1 MIIPKV
7 EEIRKRREE
16 MGLTRC
22 GLSRKAG
29 LSINAIHRIETGE
42 SRYTHPI
49 RAKAIAEALGCELED
64 VFIRR

>member
-7 EEIRKRREE
+7 EEIKKRREN

-22 GLSRKAG
+22 SLSRKAG
-29 LSINAIHRIETGE
+29 LSTNALYRIETGE

>member
-7 EEIRKRREE
+7 EEIRKRRES

-29 LSINAIHRIETGE
+29 LSTNALFRIENGE
-42 SRYTHPI
+42 SGYVHPI
-49 RAKAIAEALGCELED
+49 RARAIAEALECQLED
-64 VFIRR
+64 VFICK

>member
-7 EEIRKRREE
+7 EEIKRRREN

-29 LSINAIHRIETGE
+29 LPANALHRIEEGETG
-42 SRYTHPI
+42 YTFPI
-49 RAKAIAEALGCELED
+49 RAKAIAEALECELED

>member
-7 EEIRKRREE
+7 EEIRKRRED

-29 LSINAIHRIETGE
+29 LSTNALFRIETGQTG
-42 SRYTHPI
+42 YVHPI
-49 RAKAIAEALGCELED
+49 RAKAIAEVLECKLED
-64 VFIRR
+64 VFTVK